1 MALTYRGASLAT
13 PVRVK
18 SSEARRNPDGTME
31 ATVTWA
37 VNTANLFDP
46 DVLPVR
52 GVTTH
57 PDWEDFLADVW
68 TSRTP
73 IQGVTLFTV
82 SYIAAV
88 AVTLTP
94 GAALPLDVEE
104 ENAAIATEEPIT
116 SAKNFLQ
123 TLDPE
128 DIGGTPID
136 AITQPLDGAW
146 PAVDDVAIS
155 VDPATGRFPLNTALD
170 GYLTPG
176 NKAIFDTF
184 GQNKNPLAND
194 YNPNVGKFLYFAPG
208 SPLVGLESYLIA
220 RQEYS
225 YSYASAT
232 KPDITQVGRFIAQ
245 PPGIET
251 APAGSYNYLL
261 VAVRYRRSGA
271 VYRVTETWRLS
282 GPRGWSPLIY
292 KEYVTTP

>member
-1 MALTYRGASLAT
+1 MALTYRGADLTTAK
-13 PVRVK
+13 RVK
-18 SSEARRNPDGTME
+18 SSEVRRNPDGTME

-37 VNTANLFDP
+37 VKTANLFDTG
-46 DVLPVR
+46 VLPVR
-52 GVTTH
+52 GVTPH
-57 PDWEDFLADVW
+57 PDWSDFLADVW

-82 SYIAAV
+82 SYIKAIPI
-88 AVTLTP
+88 TLVP
-94 GAALPLDVEE
+94 GEALPLDVEE

-123 TLDPE
+123 TISE
-128 DIGGTPID
+128 GGVTID
-136 AITQPLDGAW
+136 AITQPTDGAW

-155 VDPATGRFPLNTALD
+155 VDPATGRFPLNNALD
-170 GYLTPG
+170 APLTPG
-176 NKAIFDTF
+176 NNAIFDTY

-232 KPDITQVGRFIAQ
+232 KPDVTQVGRYLKQ
-245 PPGIET
+245 PPGIQT
-251 APAGSYNYLL
+251 APDGDYNYLL
-261 VAVRYRRSGA
+261 TGIRYRRSGA
-271 VYRVTETWRLS
+271 VYRITETWRLS

-292 KEYVTTP
+292 REYDTGV